1 MFKNTLKYLRLKYN
15 LLVYILAYIS
25 ERDTVLFE
33 KIGSFVKR
41 KYITN

>member
-15 LLVYILAYIS
+15 LLVYILSYIS
-25 ERDTVLFE
+25 EKDTVLLQ
-33 KIGSFVKR
+33 KIGSFLKR